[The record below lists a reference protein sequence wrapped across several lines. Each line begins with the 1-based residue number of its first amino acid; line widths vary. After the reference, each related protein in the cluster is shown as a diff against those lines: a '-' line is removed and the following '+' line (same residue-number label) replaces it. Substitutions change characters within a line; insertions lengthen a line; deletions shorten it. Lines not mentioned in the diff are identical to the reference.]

1 MRLWLNIAGYQL
13 VWFAAVYGAATA
25 CPWMGVGAAL
35 LFVAGQML
43 ISRDRSAD
51 ARALLL
57 AIGLGILI
65 DGSLAATGLLRY
77 ASPHPA
83 LGAPAWILSI
93 WAAFALTVN
102 HSLAFL
108 RNRLLPAALL
118 GAIGAPLAYSAAARG
133 FGAVAFAE
141 PRWTGLL
148 ALAVAWACA
157 MALFACAPM
166 HARSAQAGVRR

>member
-1 MRLWLNIAGYQL
+1 MGRWLNIAGYQL

-25 CPWMGVGAAL
+25 RPWMGVGAAL
-35 LFVAGQML
+35 FFVAGQML
-43 ISRDRSAD
+43 VSRDRSAD
-51 ARALLL
+51 ARTLLL
-57 AIGLGILI
+57 AIGLGIVI

-77 ASPHPA
+77 ASPYPA
-83 LGAPAWILSI
+83 LGAPAWILAI

-108 RNRLLPAALL
+108 RNRPLPAALL

-133 FGAVAFAE
+133 FGAVAFGE

-148 ALAVAWACA
+148 ALSVAWAGA
-157 MALFACAPM
+157 MTLFAGAPM
-166 HARSAQAGVRR
+166 QAHSAETEVHR